1 MAHTFKPRTREAQ
14 AGGSPE
20 LETSPIYR
28 ASSKMATIT
37 QRIPISKKKTKKQKN
52 KKKPKLEVLLF
63 IKVDFNSC
71 QFEKFSNNT
80 FISET

>member
-37 QRIPISKKKTKKQKN
+37 QRIPISKKKNKKTKKQK
-52 KKKPKLEVLLF
+52 K
-63 IKVDFNSC
+63 
-71 QFEKFSNNT
+71 T
-80 FISET
+80 